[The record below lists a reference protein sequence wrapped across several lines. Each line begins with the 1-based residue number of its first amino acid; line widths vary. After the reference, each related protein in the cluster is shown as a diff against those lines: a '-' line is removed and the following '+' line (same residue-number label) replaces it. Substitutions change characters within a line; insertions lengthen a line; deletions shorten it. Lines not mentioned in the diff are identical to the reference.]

1 MKIIAAISRY
11 KHKFTKRNHN
21 INHNNRKDDSD
32 NYYEK
37 VFKIKRNSLRPVFFI
52 EILFFY
58 QIIALQKL

>member
-1 MKIIAAISRY
+1 MKIIAAISLY

-37 VFKIKRNSLRPVFFI
+37 SIQDKTK
-52 EILFFY
+52 
-58 QIIALQKL
+58 